1 MSSLTKIFVVLQL
14 VFSLVVAVLIVFGVS
29 RLQNYRLEVDSSH
42 TQAVAA
48 QAALA
53 KSQNDVAVANAQVA
67 DANSRLTSATDELKK
82 QNNDLATKLAQVSS
96 ERGALEARNAQQ
108 QSSIS
113 QLTSSID
120 SQNKLIAAK
129 DTELA
134 SLRPENVSLVQKNAE
149 LNRVNNEQSTANRFA
164 EQAIRK
170 LQEQL
175 ATTETAPSKNG
186 AAAPGDNGNSQV
198 ASLSA
203 SPANAQIN
211 GKITNI
217 APSAGHTLIE
227 VPLGTRDGVK
237 VQTAPLNLPQQR
249 LRRRCRRSKRLPRF
263 RRRTG
268 HRRQARRLRQGRRPR
283 HDRRSITAFTG
294 HDQGTIG
301 T

>member
-1 MSSLTKIFVVLQL
+1 MSTLTKILVVLQL
-14 VFSLVVAVLIVFGVS
+14 VFSLILAVLIVFGVS
-29 RLQNYRLEVDSSH
+29 RLENYRAEVDASH
-42 TQAVAA
+42 MQTVAA
-48 QAALA
+48 QASLA
-53 KSQNDVAVANAQVA
+53 KAQNDVAVANAEVA
-67 DANSRLTSATDELKK
+67 DATSRLTTSTDELKK

-129 DTELA
+129 DAEL
-134 SLRPENVSLVQKNAE
+134 SQLRPENISLIQKNAE
-149 LNRVNNEQSTANRFA
+149 LNRVNNDQSTANRLA

-175 ATTETAPSKNG
+175 AATETPGKSG
-186 AAAPGDNGNSQV
+186 ATGPTESGDSQV

-203 SPANAQIN
+203 APANAQIN
-211 GKITNI
+211 AKISNI

-237 VQTAPLNLPQQR
+237 VNTA
-249 LRRRCRRSKRLPRF
+249 LRIYRNSGYVGDAVVQSVFADSSVAQVTVVKPGDSVKVGDLVMTPAA
-263 RRRTG
+263 
-268 HRRQARRLRQGRRPR
+268 Q
-283 HDRRSITAFTG
+283 
-294 HDQGTIG
+294 
-301 T
+301 

>member
-1 MSSLTKIFVVLQL
+1 LSTLTKILVVLQL
-14 VFSLVVAVLIVFGVS
+14 VFSLVVAVVLVFGTAHIE
-29 RLQNYRLEVDSSH
+29 NYRAEVDASH
-42 TQAVAA
+42 MQTVAA
-48 QAALA
+48 QASLA

-67 DANSRLTSATDELKK
+67 DVNSRMASATDELKK
-82 QNNDLATKLAQVSS
+82 QNNDLATKLAQTSS
-96 ERGALEARNAQQ
+96 ERGALEARNSQQ

-129 DTELA
+129 DAELA
-134 SLRPENVSLVQKNAE
+134 ELRPENVSLVQKNAE
-149 LNRVNNEQSTANRFA
+149 LNRVNNDQSTSNRLA

-175 ATTETAPSKNG
+175 AATETGPGKSG
-186 AAAPGDNGNSQV
+186 AAGPGESSDMGV

-211 GKITNI
+211 AKITNI

-237 VQTAPLNLPQQR
+237 VNTA
-249 LRRRCRRSKRLPRF
+249 LRIYRNSGYVGDAVVQSVFADSSVAQVTIVKP
-263 RRRTG
+263 G
-268 HRRQARRLRQGRRPR
+268 
-283 HDRRSITAFTG
+283 DSIKVGDLVMTPAA
-294 HDQGTIG
+294 Q
-301 T
+301 

>member
-1 MSSLTKIFVVLQL
+1 LSSLTKIFIVLAL
-14 VFSLVVAVLIVFGVS
+14 VFSLVVSVMVVYGFAHLEP
-29 RLQNYRLEVDSSH
+29 YRAEVDAAH
-42 TQAVAA
+42 MQTVAA
-48 QAALA
+48 QALLA

-67 DANSRLTSATDELKK
+67 DANNRMASATDELKK

-134 SLRPENVSLVQKNAE
+134 ALRPENVSLVQKNAE
-149 LNRVNNEQSTANRFA
+149 LNRVNNDQATSNRLA

-170 LQEQL
+170 LQEEL
-175 ATTETAPSKNG
+175 AASETPGKAGATGISDTESGVLNA
-186 AAAPGDNGNSQV
+186 
-198 ASLSA
+198 SA

-211 GKITNI
+211 AKITSI

-237 VQTAPLNLPQQR
+237 VNTA
-249 LRRRCRRSKRLPRF
+249 LRIYRNSGYVGDAVVQSVFADSSVAQVTIVKP
-263 RRRTG
+263 G
-268 HRRQARRLRQGRRPR
+268 
-283 HDRRSITAFTG
+283 DSIKVGDLVMTPAA
-294 HDQGTIG
+294 Q
-301 T
+301 

>member
-1 MSSLTKIFVVLQL
+1 LSTLTKILVVLQL
-14 VFSLVVAVLIVFGVS
+14 VFSLIVAVVIVFGVS
-29 RLQNYRLEVDSSH
+29 RLENYRAQVDASH
-42 TQAVAA
+42 MQMVAA
-48 QAALA
+48 QASLA
-53 KSQNDVAVANAQVA
+53 KSQNDVAVADAQVA
-67 DANSRLTSATDELKK
+67 DANSRLASATDELKK
-82 QNNDLATKLAQVSS
+82 QNNDLATKLAEVSS

-134 SLRPENVSLVQKNAE
+134 SLRPENISLVQKNAE
-149 LNRVNNEQSTANRFA
+149 LNRVNNDQSTANRLA

-175 ATTETAPSKNG
+175 ATSETMPGKAG
-186 AAAPGDNGNSQV
+186 AMGTSDNGDSGV

-211 GKITNI
+211 AKISSI

-237 VQTAPLNLPQQR
+237 VNTA
-249 LRRRCRRSKRLPRF
+249 LRIYRNSGYVGDAVVQSVFADSAVAQVTIVKP
-263 RRRTG
+263 G
-268 HRRQARRLRQGRRPR
+268 
-283 HDRRSITAFTG
+283 DSIKVGDLVMTPAA
-294 HDQGTIG
+294 Q
-301 T
+301 

>member
-1 MSSLTKIFVVLQL
+1 MSTLTKILVVLQL
-14 VFSLVVAVLIVFGVS
+14 VFSLVIAVVLVFGTGH
-29 RLQNYRLEVDSSH
+29 LENYRNEVDASH

-48 QAALA
+48 QALLA

-67 DANSRLTSATDELKK
+67 DVNSRMAAATDELKK
-82 QNNDLATKLAQVSS
+82 QNNDLATKLAQTSS
-96 ERGALEARNAQQ
+96 ERGALEAQNAQEL
-108 QSSIS
+108 SSIS
-113 QLTSSID
+113 QLSSSND

-134 SLRPENVSLVQKNAE
+134 QLRPENVSLVQKNAE
-149 LNRVNNEQSTANRFA
+149 LNRVNNDQSTSNRLA

-175 ATTETAPSKNG
+175 AATETGPSKSG
-186 AAAPGDNGNSQV
+186 AAAPGESSDMGV

-211 GKITNI
+211 AKITSI

-237 VQTAPLNLPQQR
+237 VNTA
-249 LRRRCRRSKRLPRF
+249 LRIYRNSGYVGDAVVQSVFADSSVAQVTIVKP
-263 RRRTG
+263 G
-268 HRRQARRLRQGRRPR
+268 
-283 HDRRSITAFTG
+283 DSIKVGDLVMTPAA
-294 HDQGTIG
+294 Q
-301 T
+301 

>member
-1 MSSLTKIFVVLQL
+1 LSTLTKILVVLQL
-14 VFSLVVAVLIVFGVS
+14 VFSLVVAVVLVFGTAH
-29 RLQNYRLEVDSSH
+29 LENYRAEVDAAH
-42 TQAVAA
+42 MQTVAA
-48 QAALA
+48 QASLA

-113 QLTSSID
+113 QLTSSLD
-120 SQNKLIAAK
+120 SDAKLIAAK
-129 DTELA
+129 DTEL
-134 SLRPENVSLVQKNAE
+134 SQLRPENVSLVQKNAE
-149 LNRVNNEQSTANRFA
+149 LNRVNNDQSTSNRLA

-175 ATTETAPSKNG
+175 ATTETGGKSG
-186 AAAPGDNGNSQV
+186 ATGPGASSDMGV

-211 GKITNI
+211 AKISSI

-237 VQTAPLNLPQQR
+237 VNTA
-249 LRRRCRRSKRLPRF
+249 LRIYRNSGYVGDAVVQSVF
-263 RRRTG
+263 ADSSV
-268 HRRQARRLRQGRRPR
+268 ARV
-283 HDRRSITAFTG
+283 
-294 HDQGTIG
+294 TIVKPG
-301 T
+301 DTIKVGDLVMTPAAQ